1 GGTRSSLPPSVP
13 FPLSEMRF
21 SVAAILAFLTVIVG
35 ISMAVPPSD
44 TEATMRFLRN
54 LNRYSQFL
62 DDLDLYNDSPIK
74 RASLAGPRPLRFG

>member
-1 GGTRSSLPPSVP
+1 VSRPSPPSSLS
-13 FPLSEMRF
+13 SEMRF
-21 SVAAILAFLTVIVG
+21 SLAALLSFLAVVVG
-35 ISMAVPPSD
+35 LSLAVPTSD

-54 LNRYSQFL
+54 LNRYSQML